1 MANEP
6 LADEPATVEESVGA
20 LSGRLSDDELIGRLG
35 MISKVEKATG
45 NEWEPCLQ
53 KYYDMKNENCPE
65 LPECEI
71 WNKK

>member
-35 MISKVEKATG
+35 MIST
-45 NEWEPCLQ
+45 
-53 KYYDMKNENCPE
+53 
-65 LPECEI
+65 
-71 WNKK
+71 